1 LLVCS
6 VVIHL
11 CFAEPSRTPSVL
23 LFEATVDEARDFAVD
38 SAYARGWTVRAIGPD
53 SAEFEQVLDEGDPG
67 DPLVPRRMI
76 QISAFFM
83 DEPGGVRVLLRA
95 HEVEVAMTREQWS
108 TDVTNRY
115 AQNLMNALG
124 SLRSKWDQSR
134 ETVSGPPHVVD
145 RADTRDP
152 DMGSNHRGQTGTWAY
167 YAERYAESRG
177 CELTP
182 AGALLE
188 ASAPD
193 WEQHRIGCR
202 DGRSMRVLCRHGD
215 CTTSR

>member
-1 LLVCS
+1 
-6 VVIHL
+6 
-11 CFAEPSRTPSVL
+11 
-23 LFEATVDEARDFAVD
+23 
-38 SAYARGWTVRAIGPD
+38 
-53 SAEFEQVLDEGDPG
+53 
-67 DPLVPRRMI
+67 MI

-124 SLRSKWDQSR
+124 SLRSNWDQRR
-134 ETVSGPPHVVD
+134 ETVSGPPQILD
-145 RADTRDP
+145 QADPNDP
-152 DMGSNHRGQTGTWAY
+152 DTGSSHRGQIGTWAY

-188 ASAPD
+188 ASGPD
-193 WEQHRIGCR
+193 WEQHRVGCR